1 MNLNTIEKVLI
12 KKMTWK
18 IARPSRFMWH
28 SIIKLSRNFILYI
41 INYKFPQKKFNE
53 TNTINDIYLIIYY
66 QGFYNTIGYNG
77 K

>member
-12 KKMTWK
+12 KKMMWK

-41 INYKFPQKKFNE
+41 IDYKFPKKISMKL
-53 TNTINDIYLIIYY
+53 TLSMTYIYY
-66 QGFYNTIGYNG
+66 QEFYNTIGYSG

>member
-41 INYKFPQKKFNE
+41 IDYKFPKKISMKL
-53 TNTINDIYLIIYY
+53 TLSMTYIYY
-66 QGFYNTIGYNG
+66 QEFYNTIGYSG

>member
-1 MNLNTIEKVLI
+1 
-12 KKMTWK
+12 MTWK

-41 INYKFPQKKFNE
+41 IDYKFPPTPPPQKKKSMKL
-53 TNTINDIYLIIYY
+53 TLSMTYIYY

>member
-1 MNLNTIEKVLI
+1 MS
-12 KKMTWK
+12 WK
-18 IARPSRFMWH
+18 IARPSRFMSH

-41 INYKFPQKKFNE
+41 IDYKFPQKKFHE

>member
-41 INYKFPQKKFNE
+41 IDYKFPKKISMKL
-53 TNTINDIYLIIYY
+53 TLSMTYIYY
-66 QGFYNTIGYNG
+66 QEFYNTIGYSR